1 MKIYTFTE
9 NDISIDHTC
18 ISADAADILYFDI
31 ETTGLSAGRS
41 DLYMIGCGEYK
52 NGSWTTTLLF
62 NDDGTSEPEL
72 LERFLAIAAGHSCLV
87 TYNGDTFDIPYINE
101 KFRQFGISSDIS
113 SMTSIDLYRIIRR
126 YKGLLSLSSA
136 RQKDIEALVRFKRNT
151 FISRGDLI
159 AEYRQY
165 LKGRSSGHVDAGLSE
180 DLLIHNHDDI
190 RGLISITEFARLPH
204 IGDASSL
211 TDVSFDGTYV
221 YYTCRIP
228 QLPCHI
234 SAVSSGI
241 LLNADGSRLTVR
253 VPVVSTAMKY
263 FFKNYRD
270 YYYLPLEGTAIHKSV
285 AAYVDKE
292 HKEKATRNTA
302 FTTKTSHFIPSVR
315 GFEADLF
322 YDTDLKGS
330 SYIEL
335 TEQLTFTSEA
345 ASSYVR
351 LIISSFL

>member
-9 NDISIDHTC
+9 NDINIDHTC
-18 ISADAADILYFDI
+18 ISSDAADILYFDI

-41 DLYMIGCGEYK
+41 DLYMIGYGEYK

-72 LERFLAIAAGHSCLV
+72 LERLLAIAAEHSCLV

-101 KFRQFGISSDIS
+101 KFRQFGIHSDIS

-126 YKGLLSLSSA
+126 YKGLLSISSA

-151 FISRGDLI
+151 FISGGDLI

-165 LKGRSSGHVDAGLSE
+165 LQGLSSGHIDAGLSE
-180 DLLIHNHDDI
+180 ELLVHNHDDI
-190 RGLISITEFARLPH
+190 RGLISITGFARLPH
-204 IGDASSL
+204 IADASTL
-211 TDVSFDGTYV
+211 TDVSCDGTYV
-221 YYTCRIP
+221 YYGCRTP
-228 QLPCHI
+228 QLPCRI
-234 SAVSSGI
+234 SAASSGVV
-241 LLNADGSRLTVR
+241 LSADGSRLTVR
-253 VPVVSTAMKY
+253 VPVVSAAMKY
-263 FFKNYRD
+263 FFKNYKD
-270 YYYLPLEGTAIHKSV
+270 YYYLPMEGTAIHKSV
-285 AAYVDKE
+285 AAYVDSG

-302 FTTKTSHFIPSVR
+302 FTTKTSRFIPSVR

-335 TEQLTFTSEA
+335 TEQLTVVSETA
-345 ASSYVR
+345 DTYVR
-351 LIISSFL
+351 LVISSFL